1 MGKKYMYFIKLALCG
16 MIVFLST
23 ACSTLALNEY
33 TRGQESGSEEYST
46 DTIVGISLAQDSQ
59 GVQGL
64 AFIGK
69 HFDYQLNHGG
79 DKIIEMYKL
88 KETGLSEIAITDVDN
103 FYIGKKRT
111 VFTGNI
117 RFIYR
122 KIVIDDKTQKIL
134 AAHGFDC
141 YGYGKNTGP
150 CYVHV
155 NNLQG
160 SIHPK
165 NKTQNNSAIL
175 FFDKPFAVKF
185 YKKNGFSAAR
195 LLYPITVA
203 VDIVTFPLQLLTLAI
218 MDPKLR

>member
-88 KETGLSEIAITDVDN
+88 KEAGLSEIAITDVDN

-122 KIVIDDKTQKIL
+122 KLVIDDKTQKIL

-141 YGYGKNTGP
+141 YGYGKNTGLVM
-150 CYVHV
+150 CMLITCKVAFTRKIKRKTTA
-155 NNLQG
+155 QFCF
-160 SIHPK
+160 SISRLPLNFIK
-165 NKTQNNSAIL
+165 KMVSQLPVYCTRSPSPLIL
-175 FFDKPFAVKF
+175 
-185 YKKNGFSAAR
+185 
-195 LLYPITVA
+195 
-203 VDIVTFPLQLLTLAI
+203 
-218 MDPKLR
+218 